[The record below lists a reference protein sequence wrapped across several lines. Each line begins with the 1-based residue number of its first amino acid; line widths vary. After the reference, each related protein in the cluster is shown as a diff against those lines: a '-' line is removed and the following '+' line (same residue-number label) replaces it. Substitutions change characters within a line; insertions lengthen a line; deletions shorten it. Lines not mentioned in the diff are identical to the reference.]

1 MRLAYLCFIGGAAF
15 GVAGM
20 SLGIFMGISQDFTLT
35 PVHAHINLL
44 GFVSLMLYGLY
55 YRGAPTTGH
64 LAWLQAGMSILGV
77 PLMAGGLA
85 SMLVGCHGGLGEFIT
100 IAGSLFTIGAL
111 GMFLVKVL
119 RDAGGCRGD
128 HSALRESDVPNA
140 EAETG

>member
-1 MRLAYLCFIGGAAF
+1 MRLAYLCFIGGAVF
-15 GVAGM
+15 GVTGM

-64 LAWLQAGMSILGV
+64 LAWLQAAMAMLGV

-85 SMLVGCHGGLGEFIT
+85 SMLMGSHGGVGEFIT
-100 IAGSLFTIGAL
+100 IAGSLLTIGAL
-111 GMFLVKVL
+111 GLFLVL
-119 RDAGGCRGD
+119 LFRDAG
-128 HSALRESDVPNA
+128 ALRQKRD
-140 EAETG
+140 TL